1 MRLASLL
8 LTIAATAELML
19 EGLAMRRRHQRD
31 LNSILEDVLP
41 LPNEPV
47 QQTSPD
53 YFKEYLSRGMFQCTS
68 QYVETITKL
77 HEFIKK
83 AHEEYKR
90 CERRKGLTPKSEQ
103 NPFESLNKFIGQW
116 QMEEEAEKAALGEAH
131 DRSPSSKDQTV
142 F

>member
-1 MRLASLL
+1 MRLASMT
-8 LTIAATAELML
+8 LTIIASAQFML
-19 EGLAMRRRHQRD
+19 EGLAIRRRHQRD
-31 LNSILEDVLP
+31 ISNDLNSIIEEVLP
-41 LPNEPV
+41 ISSSESV
-47 QQTSPD
+47 QSPD

-116 QMEEEAEKAALGEAH
+116 QLDEEAEKAAEPRPLAKNA
-131 DRSPSSKDQTV
+131 PV